1 MKRIVFIMAL
11 LLTAGV
17 AMAAHS
23 FTALAPSGQTL
34 YFSYTA
40 GGVMLTFPA
49 NTNVNTQGWDGY
61 TKPTGALT
69 LPSTV
74 TNGGQTY
81 AVVAIH
87 KFAFYGCT
95 GLTSVVVPEG
105 VTAIRQAA
113 FSGCTSLADATLPS
127 TLDSLGNTAFYGC
140 PLATLTCNAS
150 LPPVAGNTSFG
161 NVPLATCSLLV
172 PCSAIGDYSTTSPW
186 SNFQNISSM
195 GCTVTV
201 VASANY
207 ADRGTVSGGGSYN
220 TGTAVMLN
228 ALPSSGYFFA
238 CWSDGDTNNPRIV
251 TLTADTAFMALF
263 FALQHD
269 TVTVTQH
276 DTVVQHDTV
285 TVVTVRVDTLWQY
298 DTVYTTVYDT
308 VTLHDSI
315 MPTFFRLQVTSTGGG
330 VGVGSSMLPAG
341 CEVEI
346 AALPLEGYRFTSW
359 HDGSTDNP
367 RRVTLTG
374 DATYT
379 ADFETLGVGSV
390 ENEKGWSLAAEGRS
404 VVVGGACGE
413 RVALYDLQ
421 GRRLFATVAEG
432 DRLVMRMTAAGVY
445 LVTVGGG
452 AARKIV
458 VE

>member
-1 MKRIVFIMAL
+1 MAL

-17 AMAAHS
+17 AMAAHD
-23 FTALAPSGQTL
+23 FTAEAPSGQTL

-95 GLTSVVVPEG
+95 GLTSLAVPEG
-105 VTAIRQAA
+105 VTAVRQAA
-113 FSGCTSLADATLPS
+113 FSGCTSLTTVTLPS
-127 TLDSLGNTAFYGC
+127 TLDSLGNTAFYNC
-140 PLATLTCNAS
+140 PLSSLTCNAAI
-150 LPPVAGNTSFG
+150 PPAAGSTTFG
-161 NVPLATCSLLV
+161 NVPVGTCTLWV
-172 PCSAIGDYSTTSPW
+172 PCTSMAAYGSATPW
-186 SNFQNISSM
+186 ASFLNISSM
-195 GCTVTV
+195 GCTATV
-201 VASANY
+201 VATANH
-207 ADRGTVSGGGSYN
+207 ASRGTVSGGGSYN
-220 TGTAVMLN
+220 TGTAVVLN
-228 ALPSSGYFFA
+228 ALPANGYFFV

-251 TLTADTAFMALF
+251 TLMADTAFIAMF
-263 FALQHD
+263 YALQHD
-269 TVTVTQH
+269 TVTVVQH
-276 DTVVQHDTV
+276 DTVVQYDTV
-285 TVVTVRVDTLWQY
+285 RVVTVRVDTLWQY
-298 DTVYTTVYDT
+298 DTVFTTVYDT

-330 VGVGSSMLPAG
+330 VGVGSSILPAG

-346 AALPLEGYRFTSW
+346 AALPLEGYRFTAW

-367 RRVTLTG
+367 RRITLTG

-390 ENEKGWSLAAEGRS
+390 ENEKGWSLVAEGRS